1 MSYKDVDVFIHILFQ
16 MQYRCKVSILLLLET
31 FLGILRFMLTVP
43 PRGKRDCPSE
53 HKQVD

>member
-1 MSYKDVDVFIHILFQ
+1 MSYKDVHVFINILFQ
-16 MQYRCKVSILLLLET
+16 MQYRCKFSILLLLEI
-31 FLGILRFMLTVP
+31 FLGILRFMLTAP